1 MDDSGVIK
9 TNEIERRIILIRNCQ
24 VMIDRDLADL
34 YGVETRRLNEQ
45 VKRNKERFPEHFMF
59 QLTKEEQENY
69 ETFRDN
75 ILTIDKNSDPLISQI
90 ATSNKGGNRKPSY
103 AFTEQGVA
111 MLASVLHS
119 DTAIKMSI
127 RIIEAFVAMRRYL
140 MNNAKIFMDIES
152 IKKHQIDSDL
162 HILNNEKKIDDVM
175 KLMEKNNTEVS
186 QGIFSEGQIF
196 DAYVFV
202 IDLIRKAKSSIVL
215 IDNYIDETVFIMLD
229 RREEGVSATVYT
241 ANFPNR
247 LKLDLEK
254 HNSQYQP
261 IKVEVYNKSH
271 DRFLII
277 DDDIY
282 LIGASLK
289 DMGKKMF
296 GFSKLHFSKEEI
308 LNRL

>member
-1 MDDSGVIK
+1 MDNNSLIQ

-69 ETFRDN
+69 ETFRDK

-140 MNNAKIFMDIES
+140 MNNAKIFMEIES
-152 IKKHQIDSDL
+152 IKKHQIDSDI

-196 DAYVFV
+196 DAYIFV
-202 IDLIRKAKSSIVL
+202 IDLIKKAKQEIIL
-215 IDNYIDETVFIMLD
+215 IDNYIDETVLTMLD
-229 RREEGVSATVYT
+229 HRKENVSAKIYT
-241 ANFPNR
+241 AHFNNNLR
-247 LKLDLEK
+247 LALVK
-254 HNSQYQP
+254 HNSQYQL
-261 IKVEVYNKSH
+261 IKVEVYNRSH

-277 DDDIY
+277 DDEVY

-296 GFSKLHFSKEEI
+296 GFSKLHFTKEEI

>member
-1 MDDSGVIK
+1 MDNNCLIQ

-34 YGVETRRLNEQ
+34 YGVKTGRLNEQ

-69 ETFRDN
+69 ETFREG
-75 ILTIDKNSDPLISQI
+75 ILAIDIGLDPLISQI

-140 MNNAKIFMDIES
+140 MNNAKIFMEIES

-229 RREEGVSATVYT
+229 RREEGVSATIYT

-254 HNSQYQP
+254 HNSQYQS

-277 DDDIY
+277 DDDVY

>member
-1 MDDSGVIK
+1 MDDHNLIQ

-69 ETFRDN
+69 ETFREG
-75 ILTIDKNSDPLISQI
+75 ILAIDIGSDPLISQI

-140 MNNAKIFMDIES
+140 MNNAKIFMEIES

-215 IDNYIDETVFIMLD
+215 IDNYIDETIFIMLD
-229 RREEGVSATVYT
+229 RREEGVSATIYT

-277 DDDIY
+277 DDDVY

>member
-1 MDDSGVIK
+1 MDNHSLIQ

-75 ILTIDKNSDPLISQI
+75 ILKIDKNSDPLISQI

-140 MNNAKIFMDIES
+140 MNNAKIFMEIES

-175 KLMEKNNTEVS
+175 KLMEKNYTEVT
-186 QGIFSEGQIF
+186 QGIFSEGQVF

-202 IDLIRKAKSSIVL
+202 SDLIRKAKSSIIL
-215 IDNYIDETVFIMLD
+215 IDNYIDETIFIMLD
-229 RREEGVSATVYT
+229 KREQGVSATIYT
-241 ANFPNR
+241 AYFPNK
-247 LKLDLEK
+247 LKLDLKK

-261 IKVEVYNKSH
+261 IKVEVFNKSH
-271 DRFLII
+271 DRFLLI
-277 DDDIY
+277 DDDVY

-296 GFSKLHFSKEEI
+296 GFSKLHFTKEEI

>member
-1 MDDSGVIK
+1 MDNNSLIQ

-34 YGVETRRLNEQ
+34 YGVKTGRLNEQ

-69 ETFRDN
+69 ETFREG
-75 ILTIDKNSDPLISQI
+75 ILAIDKGSDPLISQI

-119 DTAIKMSI
+119 DTAIRMSI
-127 RIIEAFVAMRRYL
+127 RIIEAFVAMRKYL
-140 MNNAKIFMDIES
+140 MNNAKIFMEIES
-152 IKKHQIDSDL
+152 IKRHQIDSDL

-175 KLMEKNNTEVS
+175 KLMEKNNIEVT
-186 QGIFSEGQIF
+186 QGIFSEGQVF

-202 IDLIRKAKSSIVL
+202 SDLIRKAKFSIVL
-215 IDNYIDETVFIMLD
+215 IDNYIDETIFIMLD
-229 RREEGVSATVYT
+229 KREKGVSATIYT

-277 DDDIY
+277 DDDVY